1 MLLVSFLIPRVDKD
15 IVDEVDDKLMQRLT
29 EDSVYKI
36 HKLCGGNCESEWHH
50 HELITVVS

>member
-29 EDSVYKI
+29 EDSIYKI